1 MHPILKI
8 ALKLAVFFL
17 ALLLITRLFGW
28 FTLDQIEI
36 WFTDAQNQPIAWL
49 VSIVI
54 GLMLLDLLFS
64 IPTIWVSI
72 FAGFFL
78 GFGTGFTT
86 VLCGLTLAAI
96 CAYELGTRWGE
107 HLLDKLIT
115 SPEERRRLHDDFL
128 EYGPL
133 MILLSRSAPMLPEI
147 SYCIAGLSKMPRARF
162 MLFFLI
168 GHIPY
173 ALITTYA
180 GSQSA
185 LDTPYPAIV
194 GLLTI
199 YAILWSGAWYLRHR
213 VR

>member
-17 ALLLITRLFGW
+17 TLLLVTRLLGW
-28 FTLDQIEI
+28 FTLDQIEL
-36 WFTDAQNQPIAWL
+36 WFTEAQNQPISWL
-49 VSIVI
+49 VSIVV

-64 IPTIWVSI
+64 VPTIWVSI

-78 GFGTGFTT
+78 GFGAGFTA
-86 VLCGLTLAAI
+86 VLCGLTLAAL
-96 CAYELGTRWGE
+96 CAYEISTRWGE
-107 HLLDKLIT
+107 PLLNRLMPV
-115 SPEERRRLHDDFL
+115 SQERRRLHDDFL
-128 EYGPL
+128 EYGTL

-147 SYCIAGLSKMPRARF
+147 SYCLAGLSQMPRAKF
-162 MLFFLI
+162 MLYFFM
-168 GHIPY
+168 GHVPY

-185 LDTPYPAIV
+185 LDTPYPALA

-199 YAILWSGAWYLRHR
+199 YTILWSSAWYLRHR